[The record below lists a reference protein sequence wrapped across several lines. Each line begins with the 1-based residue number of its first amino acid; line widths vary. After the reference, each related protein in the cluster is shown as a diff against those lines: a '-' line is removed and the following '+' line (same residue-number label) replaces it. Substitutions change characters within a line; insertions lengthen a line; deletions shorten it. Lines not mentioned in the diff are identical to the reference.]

1 MWLKAILTLTC
12 LCLLSCETYVR
23 PTPTTRWQRME
34 KNTLC
39 KHSGKFNSCFC
50 VYITGANQA
59 GIAFAPDSVCDG
71 NEDGAI
77 PQ

>member
-12 LCLLSCETYVR
+12 LCLLSCDLMMIS
-23 PTPTTRWQRME
+23 PTTRWQRME

-39 KHSGKFNSCFC
+39 KHSDKFNSCFC
-50 VYITGANQA
+50 TYVTGANRD
-59 GIAFAPDSVCDG
+59 GIAFAPASVCDG

-77 PQ
+77 PR